1 MPDLAAI
8 VPKPEADRAIDGLR
22 AEGVYDDDRSVVD
35 AGDGTLE
42 IPVTGPPEETAV
54 LEVVEQS
61 DPVPRHRGL
70 EDRLRAAGWTDTELD
85 RVPNSWSVIGDVVL
99 VRFPEDCPD
108 RAVVAEALLDL
119 HNADTVLA
127 RGEVTGPIREPA
139 VTVVAGSG
147 DTEVV
152 HREHGTRYAMDL
164 AEVMFSPGNKAE
176 RVRMGEIVE
185 PGEQVFD
192 AFAGIGYFA
201 LPMARAGA
209 EVTAA
214 EINPTAFG
222 YLAENAVLNEVES
235 RLSAVLGDSREIV
248 GPEGPGAAAHGAAD
262 RLVLGHF
269 EAADALEALLP
280 ALRSDGM
287 IHLHA
292 AVPADSGGSDEPL
305 ETLDAAAAALGR
317 DTELSEHRRVKTYAP
332 GMDHVVLDAA
342 IE

>member
-22 AEGVYDDDRSVVD
+22 SEGVYDDDRSVVD

-54 LEVVEQS
+54 LEVVEQT

-70 EDRLRAAGWTDTELD
+70 EDRLRAAGWSEAELE
-85 RVPNSWSVIGDVVL
+85 RVPHSWSVIGDVVL

-108 RAVVAEALLDL
+108 QAAVADALLDL
-119 HNADTVLA
+119 HNADSVLA
-127 RGEVTGPIREPA
+127 KGEVTGPTREPD

-152 HREHGTRYAMDL
+152 HREHGTRYALDL

-176 RVRMGEIVE
+176 RVRMGDVVE

-269 EAADALEALLP
+269 EAGESLEALLP
-280 ALRSDGM
+280 ALRRGGTV
-287 IHLHA
+287 HLHA
-292 AVPADSGGSDEPL
+292 AVPADSEGADKPL
-305 ETLDAAAAALGR
+305 GKLEAAADVLGR
-317 DTELSEHRRVKTYAP
+317 DTDALERRRVKTYAP
-332 GMDHVVLDAA
+332 GMDHVVLDAT